1 MQWTQNTLKYQSR
14 ARRLAMSPLK
24 GELEGKGVV
33 LKGLVQAEAE
43 PLKEPALVSP
53 QNR

>member
-1 MQWTQNTLKYQSR
+1 
-14 ARRLAMSPLK
+14 MSPLK

-33 LKGLVQAEAE
+33 PKGLDQAEDG
-43 PLKEPALVSP
+43 PPRVSALVSP